1 VNLYRALG
9 NDLLNRLDPLGLAD
23 WEMMWEWHHKFPQEF
38 REKFPWF
45 DFDSIENGVMVR
57 AGNHRG
63 AGDSIHAKG
72 WNNEWKKWI
81 EEMER
86 NGREIT
92 KEAILEQ
99 AEKMM
104 KSDQFKEYFKDC
116 RPATERYDVR
126 RARLQKLREA
136 AEQARRTAEQARTT
150 ANNTE
155 GFFKR
160 MCKRVRKGAKLC
172 KAIPVVG
179 AGVTLLFWYE
189 DVQAKGWMGGTAN
202 SVLDAIPIFG
212 TVKAGIELFTGDWI
226 PDKNASQDS
235 YNK

>member
-1 VNLYRALG
+1 V
-9 NDLLNRLDPLGLAD
+9 
-23 WEMMWEWHHKFPQEF
+23 E
-38 REKFPWF
+38 
-45 DFDSIENGVMVR
+45 
-57 AGNHRG
+57 
-63 AGDSIHAKG
+63 
-72 WNNEWKKWI
+72 KWI

-126 RARLQKLREA
+126 CARLKKLREA
-136 AEQARRTAEQARTT
+136 AEQARIRKLREAAEEATRKTAKK
-150 ANNTE
+150 TE
-155 GFFKR
+155 GLAEGVV
-160 MCKRVRKGAKLC
+160 KRVTRVGKRLG
-172 KAIPVVG
+172 KAIPFVG
-179 AGVTLLFWYE
+179 AGATLLFWYE